1 MQSPIRHP
9 EESHDH
15 RRRTPGSAEP
25 RSRRLSSTA
34 AVATDIAL
42 AALGAAL
49 IVFSG
54 RISAL
59 DAGVAIL
66 VLIAAAAATATRLIQ
81 AARGRVELG
90 VVRQPLRPDLRPQ
103 LLQLLNYTLLAA
115 LILIAGA
122 LGTFTNLP
130 LYAGILLPQFD
141 RISGHQATVAVQL
154 AALALAALAL
164 VPARRVRPNPQP
176 RRRVFQPLPGRLP
189 GTRPPP
195 AEGCSGHRPA
205 AGG

>member
-81 AARGRVELG
+81 AARGRVALG
-90 VVRQPLRPDLRPQ
+90 VYASRCVRTCGRTCCSCSTTRC
-103 LLQLLNYTLLAA
+103 
-115 LILIAGA
+115 
-122 LGTFTNLP
+122 
-130 LYAGILLPQFD
+130 
-141 RISGHQATVAVQL
+141 S
-154 AALALAALAL
+154 
-164 VPARRVRPNPQP
+164 P
-176 RRRVFQPLPGRLP
+176 R
-189 GTRPPP
+189 
-195 AEGCSGHRPA
+195 SS
-205 AGG
+205 